1 MCCRPTI
8 SSFAGHCSFW
18 STYAK
23 STETCCSVLGGGG
36 AGPMPTKGM
45 GRGPGWG
52 GVGGGGVGGVPGTGT
67 VYSFTMR
74 VLLTSLLAAVKEYGA
89 ASLRTEQAKK
99 LGIAERLAKEQAAR
113 LGSDHMDTGA
123 VKVFP
128 VPLIILGG
136 MYDTFQNFDPEKKK
150 VICRTL
156 RFIAH
161 SHGATL
167 QFYSTMD
174 TGLVKK
180 VNSENVNS

>member
-1 MCCRPTI
+1 MYTNLIETPLVAPQLPDTTVLIIIDLSRPELI
-8 SSFAGHCSFW
+8 W
-18 STYAK
+18 ST
-23 STETCCSVLGGGG
+23 
-36 AGPMPTKGM
+36 
-45 GRGPGWG
+45 
-52 GVGGGGVGGVPGTGT
+52 
-67 VYSFTMR
+67 
-74 VLLTSLLAAVKEYGA
+74 LTSLLASVKEYVA

-113 LGSDHMDTGA
+113 LGPDHMDSGA

-156 RFIAH
+156 RYIAH
-161 SHGATL
+161 SHGETL

-180 VNSENVNS
+180 VNSEINDDESYSHHV

>member
-1 MCCRPTI
+1 MYTNLIETPLVAPQLPDTTVLIIIDLSRPELI
-8 SSFAGHCSFW
+8 W
-18 STYAK
+18 ST
-23 STETCCSVLGGGG
+23 
-36 AGPMPTKGM
+36 
-45 GRGPGWG
+45 
-52 GVGGGGVGGVPGTGT
+52 
-67 VYSFTMR
+67 
-74 VLLTSLLAAVKEYGA
+74 LTSLLASVKEYVA

-113 LGSDHMDTGA
+113 LGPDHMDSGA

-156 RFIAH
+156 RYIAH

-180 VNSENVNS
+180 VNSEISKKLSHYSHHV